1 MRANRKT
8 GTRPEALL
16 RSALHRR
23 GLRFRKGTLVY
34 AGNVKVRPD
43 IVFTKARVAAFLDGC
58 FWHACPQHGTR
69 PTANAGYWLAKL
81 RRNVERDRIVDEALL
96 GAGWRVVRVWEHDL
110 RSDIDGS
117 VGRVAAAVKL
127 AVSEPRG

>member
-8 GTRPEALL
+8 GTKPEALL

-23 GLRFRKGTLVY
+23 GLRFRKGILVA
-34 AGNVKVRPD
+34 AGDVKVRPD

-58 FWHACPQHGTR
+58 FWHACAQHGTR

-81 RRNVERDRIVDEALL
+81 RRNVERDRLVDEALID
-96 GAGWRVVRVWEHDL
+96 AGWMVVRVWEHDL
-110 RSDIDGS
+110 RGDLDASA
-117 VGRVAAAVKL
+117 GRVATAL
-127 AVSEPRG
+127 ISRG